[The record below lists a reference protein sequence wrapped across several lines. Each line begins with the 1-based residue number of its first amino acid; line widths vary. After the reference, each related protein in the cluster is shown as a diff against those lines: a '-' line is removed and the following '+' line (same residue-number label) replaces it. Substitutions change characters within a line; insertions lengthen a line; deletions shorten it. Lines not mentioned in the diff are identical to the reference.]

1 MRGGLHS
8 PDKGKQSHIDA
19 REQWICDLHVIH
31 FIYLCCVHSICKRQ
45 GHPTLSHLVS
55 LDVKAC
61 ASVNTV
67 ELVQQYIVS
76 HFVKDLYFISIYIFF
91 LFHFTFCSLTT
102 DT

>member
-8 PDKGKQSHIDA
+8 PDKGKQSHIDG

-31 FIYLCCVHSICKRQ
+31 FIYLCCVHSICKRR

-76 HFVKDLYFISIYIFF
+76 HFVKELYFIFIYIYFPY
-91 LFHFTFCSLTT
+91 
-102 DT
+102 